1 MAKMEQSFM
10 EPVRKTN
17 LGKIKWKI
25 ESPFIYLQTKIE
37 TLLLKE
43 GISFIHNR
51 FFTRTSI
58 NIGNFNTV

>member
-1 MAKMEQSFM
+1 MAKVEQNLM

-25 ESPFIYLQTKIE
+25 ESPFKYFQTKIE
-37 TLLLKE
+37 TLLLKK
-43 GISFIHNR
+43 GYLLNNR

-58 NIGNFNTV
+58 NIGKT